1 MPDPIDAHLGAR
13 LCLRRRLRGL
23 SQTDLATAMG
33 VTYQQVQKYERGANR
48 MAAATL
54 YRAAEALDVPIGFF
68 FDGLPQ
74 DGRPPPPVPGHRDPF
89 GALCLLRQ
97 YDAVLAGLRR
107 HILDLITALAG
118 DGGQSE

>member
-68 FDGLPQ
+68 FDGLP
-74 DGRPPPPVPGHRDPF
+74 RTAGHRRRFPVTAIRSAPF
-89 GALCLLRQ
+89 VCCASMTPCSP
-97 YDAVLAGLRR
+97 DCVATSS
-107 HILDLITALAG
+107 I
-118 DGGQSE
+118 